1 MLYFLKSCG
10 FQELGSVGADGKAK
24 RGRYLMSSQNDS
36 VVDFFPPLSIEI
48 PNDTALLPIIPLYT
62 RLKTYANY
70 VYHNSKFTGTEAKHP
85 RNEYRI
91 YLNNELENHQLY
103 FCAEDIVVMR
113 RSTIPSLSEAGE
125 EQFVYYLDVIKN
137 HSSAEYIQLSRIIES
152 YPIRGGY
159 GMFDGELEFFE
170 KQVQE
175 IENGQLQTD
184 IQIDKTVTDR
194 ISKST
199 DENKENIFN
208 PATFRDF
215 VLVGYGNACAVTG
228 QISEGIL
235 GSGVDVVYIMPKT
248 AGGSCMPS
256 NGIALAKQLSLAFVQ
271 GEFTLSKR
279 FEVLVHPDS
288 ENELLKQ
295 YHLKQMRVPPNKF
308 FQPSKQSLE
317 YHREFVYGSF
327 KKNESE
333 KI

>member
-10 FQELGSVGADGKAK
+10 FQELGSVGADGKAR
-24 RGRYLMSSQNDS
+24 RGRYLMSSQNED
-36 VVDFFPPLSIEI
+36 VVNFFPHLSIEI

-70 VYHNSKFTGTEAKHP
+70 VYHNSKYTGTEANHP

-91 YLNNELENHQLY
+91 YLNNELEDHRLY

-113 RSTIPSLSEAGE
+113 KSTIPSISDLGE
-125 EQFVYYLDVIKN
+125 EQYVYYLDVVKD
-137 HSSAEYIQLSRIIES
+137 HSSGEYVQLNRIIEN

-175 IENGQLQTD
+175 IENGQIRTD
-184 IQIDKTVTDR
+184 IQIDRSVTDR
-194 ISKST
+194 ICKST
-199 DENKENIFN
+199 DENKANIFN

-215 VLVGYGNACAVTG
+215 VLVGYGNACALTG
-228 QISEGIL
+228 QIAGGML
-235 GSGVDVVYIMPKT
+235 GNGVDVVYIMPRNV
-248 AGGSCMPS
+248 GGSCMPS

-271 GEFTLSKR
+271 GEFTLSDG
-279 FEVLVHPDS
+279 FEILVHPYS
-288 ENELLKQ
+288 NNELLKE

-308 FQPSKQSLE
+308 FQPSLE
-317 YHREFVYGSF
+317 SMKYHREHVYGSF
-327 KKNESE
+327 K
-333 KI
+333 